1 MKTSK
6 ILFALAVSAGLM
18 AVTAARADEW
28 HDHEMHAR
36 DWRHHHHHHEHGGP
50 VIVQE
55 PNVVYAPPVIVA
67 PPPPPADDEP
77 SGLNLVFP
85 INIH

>member
-1 MKTSK
+1 MKTLK
-6 ILFALAVSAGLM
+6 AILALAVSAGLL
-18 AVTAARADEW
+18 AATAARADEW
-28 HDHEMHAR
+28 HDHEMHAHE
-36 DWRHHHHHHEHGGP
+36 WRHHHHHPHGP

-55 PNVVYAPPVIVA
+55 PNVVYAPPIVVES
-67 PPPPPADDEP
+67 PPPPVEDSP